1 VNPSV
6 FRRFSSDDAK
16 PIESADADEAETI
29 RPAVES
35 SAETATGGVD
45 TRSSRYDAYSDEA
58 EINSGRL
65 YRNRDETSTRE
76 QYGTLRLRPE
86 RVIAP
91 NSSVYVGNLL
101 FEITAA
107 DLEKEF
113 AQYGTIK
120 SSTVATDNRG
130 LSKGYVSNRQ
140 LNDSSVKIQT
150 NRAHNSFAYIEF
162 ETVEQAKAA
171 IEGHDEL
178 MARTSRPERSNN
190 PPSKTI
196 FIGNLAYEMSDS
208 DLNKLF
214 RDIRNVLDVR
224 VAIDR
229 RTGQPRG
236 FAHADFVDIPSAQ
249 TGKEILNGKEVYGRK
264 LRVDFS
270 VGKERP
276 SPRLNPAGKSEEPL

>member
-1 VNPSV
+1 
-6 FRRFSSDDAK
+6 
-16 PIESADADEAETI
+16 
-29 RPAVES
+29 
-35 SAETATGGVD
+35 
-45 TRSSRYDAYSDEA
+45 
-58 EINSGRL
+58 
-65 YRNRDETSTRE
+65 
-76 QYGTLRLRPE
+76 
-86 RVIAP
+86 
-91 NSSVYVGNLL
+91 
-101 FEITAA
+101 
-107 DLEKEF
+107 
-113 AQYGTIK
+113 
-120 SSTVATDNRG
+120 
-130 LSKGYVSNRQ
+130 
-140 LNDSSVKIQT
+140 VKIQT

-178 MARTSRPERSNN
+178 MFEGRRLVVNFMARTSRPERSNN

-276 SPRLNPAGKSEEPL
+276 SPRLNHAGKSEEPL